1 MHRVEY
7 IRIELH
13 NPAFFITSSMAFVI
27 EKVFQPSEKGVA
39 MKNFN
44 YFNFKYSQ
52 LVTHQQSQ
60 LFL

>member
-52 LVTHQQSQ
+52 PVS
-60 LFL
+60 